1 MLKSNGVM
9 VSRAYQVARNEV
21 ERVMRRVA
29 PYKGVTA
36 ALEGELALA
45 MFLGAMAT
53 GEDTEAATER
63 MRAAIAKLID
73 SSMLKFRMRFYL
85 AKLTDDQEEMAR
97 IMDTIGSWNLRKPQ
111 RKQEAFIKETKGIWG
126 NEE

>member
-1 MLKSNGVM
+1 
-9 VSRAYQVARNEV
+9 
-21 ERVMRRVA
+21 
-29 PYKGVTA
+29 
-36 ALEGELALA
+36 